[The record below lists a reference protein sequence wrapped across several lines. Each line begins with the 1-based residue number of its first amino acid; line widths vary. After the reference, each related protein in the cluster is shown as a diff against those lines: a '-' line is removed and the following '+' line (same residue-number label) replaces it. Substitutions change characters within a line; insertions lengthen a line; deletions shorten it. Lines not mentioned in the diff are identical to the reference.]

1 MVKIDINCKEGYTA
15 KEWSRDDTL
24 AYFIKGPTT
33 VGNDKGDI
41 GRFDVRGKFA
51 GKFKAE
57 YGARKRFG
65 ILEGSKASTNAVV
78 TLTTPDGNSIHIGD
92 VDAGKMT
99 TQDRIVLGMCI
110 NNATTLVSVHEDLD
124 TTSDKAVQIIY
135 DLADALL
142 AEYKLRYNEE

>member
-65 ILEGSKASTNAVV
+65 ILEGSKASANAVV

-92 VDAGKMT
+92 VDSGKMN
-99 TQDRIVLGMCI
+99 TQQRITLGMCL
-110 NNATTLVSVHEDLD
+110 NNATNLVASQMDAENAPQNLVSTVF
-124 TTSDKAVQIIY
+124 
-135 DLADALL
+135 DLADQLY
-142 AEYKLRYNEE
+142 AEYNIRYNEE

>member
-1 MVKIDINCKEGYTA
+1 MVKIDVNVQKDTRLRNGLETILSLTS
-15 KEWSRDDTL
+15 SRPDHRR
-24 AYFIKGPTT
+24 KRQ
-33 VGNDKGDI
+33 GDI

-65 ILEGSKASTNAVV
+65 ILEGSKAAERAVV

-99 TQDRIVLGMCI
+99 TQQRITLGMCL
-110 NNATTLVSVHEDLD
+110 NNATALVAAQMDSANAPQNL
-124 TTSDKAVQIIY
+124 VQTVF
-135 DLADALL
+135 DLADQLYE
-142 AEYKLRYNEE
+142 EYNNRYSEE

>member
-1 MVKIDINCKEGYTA
+1 MVKIDVKCAEGYTA
-15 KEWSRDDTL
+15 KEWTRDDTL

-65 ILEGSKASTNAVV
+65 ILEGSKAAERAVV

-99 TQDRIVLGMCI
+99 TQQRITLGMCL
-110 NNATTLVSVHEDLD
+110 NNATALVAAQMD
-124 TTSDKAVQIIY
+124 SDNAPQNLVQTGF
-135 DLADALL
+135 DLADQLYE
-142 AEYKLRYNEE
+142 EYNNRYSEE

>member
-1 MVKIDINCKEGYTA
+1 MVKIDVKCAEGYTA
-15 KEWSRDDTL
+15 KEWTRDDTL

-65 ILEGSKASTNAVV
+65 FSKVARLPSEPSL
-78 TLTTPDGNSIHIGD
+78 LTTPDGNSIHIGD

-99 TQDRIVLGMCI
+99 TQQRITLGMCL
-110 NNATTLVSVHEDLD
+110 NNATALVAAQMD
-124 TTSDKAVQIIY
+124 SDNAPQNLVQTVF
-135 DLADALL
+135 DLADQLYE
-142 AEYKLRYNEE
+142 EYNNRYSEE

>member
-65 ILEGSKASTNAVV
+65 ILEGSKASANAVI

-124 TTSDKAVQIIY
+124 TTSDKAVQIVY

>member
-1 MVKIDINCKEGYTA
+1 MVKIEINCKEGYTA

-65 ILEGSKASTNAVV
+65 ILEGSKASANAVI

-99 TQDRIVLGMCI
+99 TQQRITLGMCL
-110 NNATTLVSVHEDLD
+110 NNATALVAAQMDAENAPQKIVSTVF
-124 TTSDKAVQIIY
+124 
-135 DLADALL
+135 DLADQLY
-142 AEYKLRYNEE
+142 AEYNLRYNEE

>member
-65 ILEGSKASTNAVV
+65 ILEGSKASANAVV

-110 NNATTLVSVHEDLD
+110 NNATTLVSSIEDLD
-124 TTSDKAVQIIY
+124 TTSDRAVQIVY

>member
-1 MVKIDINCKEGYTA
+1 MVKIEIKCKEVYTA

-57 YGARKRFG
+57 YGSRKRFG
-65 ILEGSKASTNAVV
+65 ILNGSKASQDAVV

-92 VDAGKMT
+92 VDSGKMD
-99 TQDRIVLGMCI
+99 TQQRITLGMCL
-110 NNATTLVSVHEDLD
+110 NNAGNLIAAQMDSENVPQNLVTTVF
-124 TTSDKAVQIIY
+124 
-135 DLADALL
+135 DLADELY
-142 AEYKLRYNEE
+142 AEYNARYNGE

>member
-65 ILEGSKASTNAVV
+65 ILEGSKASANAVV

-99 TQDRIVLGMCI
+99 TQQRITLGMCL
-110 NNATTLVSVHEDLD
+110 NNATALVAAQMDAENAPQKIVSTVF
-124 TTSDKAVQIIY
+124 
-135 DLADALL
+135 DLANQLY
-142 AEYKLRYNEE
+142 AEYNLRYNEE

>member
-1 MVKIDINCKEGYTA
+1 MTLNA
-15 KEWSRDDTL
+15 KKDTQQKNGAETIL
-24 AYFIKGPTT
+24 SLYFIKGPTT

-65 ILEGSKASTNAVV
+65 ILEGSKASANAVV

-99 TQDRIVLGMCI
+99 TQQRI
-110 NNATTLVSVHEDLD
+110 TLLVCAS
-124 TTSDKAVQIIY
+124 TM
-135 DLADALL
+135 LL
-142 AEYKLRYNEE
+142 LW

>member
-65 ILEGSKASTNAVV
+65 ILEGSKASANAVI

-92 VDAGKMT
+92 VDAGKLT

-110 NNATTLVSVHEDLD
+110 NNATTLVSSIEDLD
-124 TTSDKAVQIIY
+124 TTSDRAVQIVY

>member
-1 MVKIDINCKEGYTA
+1 MVKIDVKCKEGYTA

-99 TQDRIVLGMCI
+99 TQQRITLGMCL
-110 NNATTLVSVHEDLD
+110 NNATTLVAAKMDAENAPQKLVSTVF
-124 TTSDKAVQIIY
+124 
-135 DLADALL
+135 DLADQLY
-142 AEYKLRYNEE
+142 AEYNLRYNEE

>member
-1 MVKIDINCKEGYTA
+1 MVKIEIKCKEGYTA

-24 AYFIKGPTT
+24 AYYIKGPTT

-57 YGARKRFG
+57 YGSRRQFG
-65 ILEGSKASTNAVV
+65 ILNGIKASQNAVV

-92 VDAGKMT
+92 VSSGKMD
-99 TQDRIVLGMCI
+99 TQQRITLGMCL
-110 NNATTLVSVHEDLD
+110 NNAGNLIAARMDSENVPQNLVKTVF
-124 TTSDKAVQIIY
+124 
-135 DLADALL
+135 DLADELY
-142 AEYKLRYNEE
+142 AEYNARYNGE

>member
-65 ILEGSKASTNAVV
+65 ILEGSKASANAVI

-110 NNATTLVSVHEDLD
+110 NNATTLVSSIEDLD
-124 TTSDKAVQIIY
+124 TTSDRAVQIVY

>member
-65 ILEGSKASTNAVV
+65 ILEGSKASANAVV

-99 TQDRIVLGMCI
+99 TQQRITLGMCL
-110 NNATTLVSVHEDLD
+110 NNATNLVAAQMDAENAPQKIVSTVF
-124 TTSDKAVQIIY
+124 
-135 DLADALL
+135 DLADQLY
-142 AEYKLRYNEE
+142 AEYNLRYNEE